1 MKTILKKIYFKT
13 FVRIIVSIISI
24 GIAVNVAHAQ
34 VLFEGYSK
42 VTSSGV
48 HIGYAIAKYEFD
60 LKKKQFIATTFIKTN
75 ELGGNLTESL
85 KAISD
90 ENFKPISY
98 SYTTLLGTT
107 AKTIDAKFE
116 KNKMVAVITEAEKKN
131 TVIKDLPK
139 DRDVFLSSFLAYYIL
154 KKSPKG
160 LSAESNYQY
169 DAIAEED
176 ASIQRGV
183 VIIKPKEDL
192 NGKSVFRVL
201 NEFKGI
207 KFISFVN
214 DKGEILMTKTP
225 LTGINTELVVD
236 PTLATNKIS
245 VPTEII
251 KNLFGSMPVGNI
263 HQLAQEKK
271 K

>member
-1 MKTILKKIYFKT
+1 MTT
-13 FVRIIVSIISI
+13 FIRRNIISTLVYLI
-24 GIAVNVAHAQ
+24 IACFPACVAQAQ

-60 LKKKQFIATTFIKTN
+60 VKKKQFIATTFIKTN

-85 KAISD
+85 KSVAT
-90 ENFKPISY
+90 ENFAPISY
-98 SYTTLLGTT
+98 SYTTLMGNV

-116 KNKMVAVITEAEKKN
+116 KNKMTAVINEGNKKN
-131 TVIKDLPK
+131 TIIKDLPK
-139 DRDVFLSSFLAYYIL
+139 DKDIFLSSLLAYYIL
-154 KKSPKG
+154 KKNPKG
-160 LSAESNYQY
+160 LSADSNYQY

-192 NGKSVFRVL
+192 AGNSVFRVL

-225 LTGINTELVVD
+225 LTGINTELVAD
-236 PTLATNKIS
+236 PNLATDKIS

-251 KNLFGSMPVGNI
+251 KNLFGNIPAGKI
-263 HQLAQEKK
+263 HQLTKEKK
-271 K
+271 